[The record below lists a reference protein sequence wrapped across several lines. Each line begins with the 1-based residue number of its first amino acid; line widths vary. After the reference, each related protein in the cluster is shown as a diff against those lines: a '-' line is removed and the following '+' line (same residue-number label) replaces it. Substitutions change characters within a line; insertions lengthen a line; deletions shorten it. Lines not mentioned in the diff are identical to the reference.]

1 MIKQQIKQILQ
12 HSKVI
17 ALVGASDNSS
27 RPSNEVMHYL
37 LEQGYTVIPVSPK
50 LAGQQLL
57 GQMVYAQLKDIPQ
70 PVDIVDVFR
79 NAQAAPGI
87 AEEAAAINAKVLWLQ
102 LGVIS
107 PEAEQIAL
115 QAGMECVMD
124 KCPKQEIK
132 ALGLEKLD

>member
-57 GQMVYAQLKDIPQ
+57 GQTVYVQLKDIPQ
-70 PVDIVDVFR
+70 PVDIVDVLEMHR
-79 NAQAAPGI
+79 LRQ
-87 AEEAAAINAKVLWLQ
+87 VL
-102 LGVIS
+102 
-107 PEAEQIAL
+107 
-115 QAGMECVMD
+115 
-124 KCPKQEIK
+124 PK
-132 ALGLEKLD
+132 KLRPLMLKFYGYSWE